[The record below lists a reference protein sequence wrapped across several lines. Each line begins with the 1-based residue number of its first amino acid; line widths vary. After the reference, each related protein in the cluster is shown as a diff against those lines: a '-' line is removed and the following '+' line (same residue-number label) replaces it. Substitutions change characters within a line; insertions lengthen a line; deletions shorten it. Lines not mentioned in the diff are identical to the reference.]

1 LAHSRAV
8 IKLTDLEAMRLKV
21 TDFSKEP
28 PGLADA
34 IRRYYTLLQ
43 MSFATNIYKLIETP
57 ASQIIRFL
65 SPALAPAQPQAPGDV
80 AIVEAT
86 CGR

>member
-1 LAHSRAV
+1 
-8 IKLTDLEAMRLKV
+8 MRLKV
-21 TDFSKEP
+21 TDFSKVLKS
-28 PGLADA
+28 LADA